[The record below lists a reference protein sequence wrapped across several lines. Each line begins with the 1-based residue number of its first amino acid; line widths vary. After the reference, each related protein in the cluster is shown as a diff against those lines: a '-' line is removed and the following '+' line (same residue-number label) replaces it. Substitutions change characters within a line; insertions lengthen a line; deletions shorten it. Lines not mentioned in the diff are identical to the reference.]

1 MTLPTA
7 DDTRPAASSD
17 PLLQPLTIKQLVL
30 KNRVMSTSH
39 ASRLIEG
46 EFPQEAY
53 QRYHEE
59 KARGGIGL
67 TMFGGSSNVSI
78 DSPNTF
84 QQINMGVDAVVP
96 HLQRFSE
103 RVHAHGAALMCQ
115 ITHLGR
121 RGDPYAEPWLPM
133 LAPSARRETLHR
145 AIPQAI
151 GTHDIA
157 RIVSDFA
164 RAAKR
169 CMQGGLDGLETHAGG
184 HLIGQF
190 LDPTVNLRSDR
201 YGGSAANRCRFALE
215 VHEAIRKE
223 VGNEYPVGLRF
234 ALEDGCSFEESLE
247 MARILEQSGLF
258 DFFNVVYGRMDTK
271 MSLIVNSMPGMFM
284 PSAPWLAKAAA
295 FRRAVRLPV
304 FHAAKI
310 ADLATARHAIREGL
324 VDMVGM
330 TRAHIA
336 EPHLVRLIENGREE
350 AARPCVGG
358 LHCRNAKATCIHNP
372 ATARETYLPHAIVPS
387 ATPRKVLVVGA
398 GPAGLEAA
406 RVCASRGHRVTLLE
420 AADRAG
426 GQLLLA
432 ASGSWR
438 KDLIGIVDWRL
449 GELVRLGVEVRY
461 NHYAELDDV
470 LEARPDVTIVATGG
484 IPDLGGLAGGQW
496 CLSVTD
502 ALTATPPRAG
512 RVVVYDGTGRHNA
525 YLCAE
530 RYMSAGLEAG
540 LEVRLAVLD
549 ALPAQETGGKGDDL
563 VWMRNLEKWRLPVRT
578 HVELIEVQRGD
589 AGVLRAIFRHQLTGE
604 LVQMEAEHVVVERG
618 TIAVDDLFEAAR
630 AHSVND
636 GQMDLAA
643 FARGAAQPVLQ
654 SANGGG
660 QFHLY
665 RIGDAVASRDIHTA
679 IYDAYRLCVAI

>member
-1 MTLPTA
+1 MTQHNV
-7 DDTRPAASSD
+7 DDARPATSSD
-17 PLLQPLTIKQLVL
+17 PLLQPLTLRHLVL

-39 ASRLIEG
+39 ASRLIQS
-46 EFPQEAY
+46 EFPQEVY

-59 KARGGIGL
+59 KARGGIAL

-84 QQINMGVDAVVP
+84 QQINLGVDEVVP
-96 HLQRFSE
+96 HLRRFSQ

-145 AIPQAI
+145 AIPQAVNES
-151 GTHDIA
+151 DIK
-157 RIVSDFA
+157 RIVSDFG
-164 RAAKR
+164 RAARR
-169 CMQGGLDGLETHAGG
+169 CVDGGLDGLETHAGG

-190 LDPTVNLRSDR
+190 MDPTVNLRTDK
-201 YGGSAANRCRFALE
+201 YGGPAANRCRFAIE

-223 VGNEYPVGLRF
+223 VGDAFAVGFRF

-247 MARILEQSGLF
+247 MARILQQTGLF

-271 MSLIVNSMPGMFM
+271 MSLIVNGIPGMFM
-284 PSAPWLAKAAA
+284 PSAPWLSKAAA
-295 FRRAVRLPV
+295 FRRAVQLPV

-310 ADLATARHAIREGL
+310 ADLATARYAIREGL

-336 EPHLVRLIENGREE
+336 EPHLVRLIEAGRED

-358 LHCRNAKATCIHNP
+358 SHCRNTKATCIHNP
-372 ATARETYLPHAIVPS
+372 ATARETFLPHDIAPAAVQ
-387 ATPRKVLVVGA
+387 RKVLVVGA

-406 RVCASRGHRVTLLE
+406 RVGANRGHRVTLLE
-420 AADRAG
+420 AAAGAG
-426 GQLLLA
+426 GQVLLA

-449 GELVRLGVEVRY
+449 AELERLGVDVRY
-461 NHYAELDDV
+461 NHYAELGDL
-470 LEARPDVTIVATGG
+470 LEHRPDVVIVATGG
-484 IPDLGGLAGGQW
+484 IPNLDALPGGEW
-496 CLSVTD
+496 CGSVVD
-502 ALTATPPRAG
+502 ALTDTPPKTG
-512 RVVVYDGTGRHNA
+512 RVLIYDGTGRHNA

-530 RYMSAGLEAG
+530 RYVSAGLD
-540 LEVRLAVLD
+540 VRLAILD
-549 ALPAQETGGKGDDL
+549 AVPAQETGGKGDDL
-563 VWMRNLEKWRLPVRT
+563 VWMRNLEKWNVPVRA
-578 HVELIEVQRGD
+578 HLELVEVKRGT
-589 AGVLRAIFRHQLTGE
+589 AGMLRAIFRHQLTDE
-604 LVQMEAEHVVVERG
+604 LVEMEAEHVVVERG
-618 TIAVDDLFEAAR
+618 TIAVSDLFEAAR
-630 AHSVND
+630 VHSLND

-654 SANGGG
+654 AVNGDA

-665 RIGDAVASRDIHTA
+665 RIGDASASRDIHTA
-679 IYDAYRLCVAI
+679 IYDAYRLCIAM